1 MMSIT
6 QDGTLGS
13 SATSATDTV
22 SVQES
27 AVGLVKWYDGG
38 RGFGFI
44 LIGSPARDAFIHVTA
59 LQRSGEE
66 EPAQGDRI
74 TCELSYGPKGL
85 QVERILSMDRIGG
98 AENGISSPREVIHL
112 IGRVKFYDTE
122 KGYGF
127 VRDDNGLEVFIGSK
141 VLKRLNLG
149 ALRQEQLVKVSAVR
163 SERGLVAETLT
174 FLGVTSESL
183 TVPCAS

>member
-6 QDGTLGS
+6 QDGTLGLS
-13 SATSATDTV
+13 DASATDAL
-22 SVQES
+22 SVQEA

-59 LQRSGEE
+59 LQRSGED

-85 QVERILSMDRIGG
+85 QVEKILSMDRIGG
-98 AENGISSPREVIHL
+98 TEKGSRSSHEVIHL
-112 IGRVKFYDTE
+112 TGRVKFYDAE

-141 VLKRLNLG
+141 MLRRLNLV
-149 ALRQEQLVKVSAVR
+149 ALRPEQLVKVSAVR

-174 FLGVTSESL
+174 FLGVPLDSL